1 MDDGVRVPEHAHLEH
16 VRAVPA
22 QRVLERDVW
31 AQLPGDPRAGRRPH
45 RAPVRA
51 AVPPV
56 LRDRIKWV
64 VQYWLGICS
73 VKLEVVVHT
82 VCVWG
87 DELMNKFCMNGKHA
101 RTDTRMIL

>member
-1 MDDGVRVPEHAHLEH
+1 MALQRHHPVPPELLRDGQAVDDGVRVPEHAALER
-16 VRAVPA
+16 VRAVPPE
-22 QRVLERDVW
+22 RVLERDVW

-64 VQYWLGICS
+64 
-73 VKLEVVVHT
+73 
-82 VCVWG
+82 
-87 DELMNKFCMNGKHA
+87 ELAMDLQC
-101 RTDTRMIL
+101 